1 MPGLAVSQSL
11 SVVANVADTNAVS
24 TDDAFNNGTLGSN
37 GVVVVGM
44 GGGGGGLCPKAVLV
58 CRPNSHPFQDR
69 TLMLDQAVKVGRSVA
84 RARPSP
90 TNAIFD
96 CKVLSRNHA
105 LLWYEQGKFYL
116 QDTKSSNGTFVNNQ
130 RLSKG
135 SEESLPREVCKY
147 CELHLQGDN
156 YTCSKPPVD
165 FKTKVPFWPGQGRT
179 GQAKAELVF

>member
-1 MPGLAVSQSL
+1 MYLSHAELTILLQYLLKVLSGMPGLAASQSL
-11 SVVANVADTNAVS
+11 SVVTTNVTDNNAPS
-24 TDDAFNNGTLGSN
+24 TTDNAFNGSSTLSSN
-37 GVVVVGM
+37 GVVVGM
-44 GGGGGGLCPKAVLV
+44 GGGLCPKAVLA

-135 SEESLPREVCKY
+135 SEESLPREVSIIINHVKC
-147 CELHLQGDN
+147 
-156 YTCSKPPVD
+156 CS
-165 FKTKVPFWPGQGRT
+165 FLGS
-179 GQAKAELVF
+179 

>member
-1 MPGLAVSQSL
+1 MPGLAASQSL
-11 SVVANVADTNAVS
+11 SVVANVAENNATVS
-24 TDDAFNNGTLGSN
+24 TDNAFNDGTLGSN

-44 GGGGGGLCPKAVLV
+44 GGGSSGLCPKAVLV

-135 SEESLPREVCKY
+135 SEESLPREVSLTNSFESRFTMKTVKY
-147 CELHLQGDN
+147 I
-156 YTCSKPPVD
+156 
-165 FKTKVPFWPGQGRT
+165 FGRFSA
-179 GQAKAELVF
+179 GLLR